1 MSEDDN
7 SRHGFCSFVKSFFN
21 RRQPETVRETIEDLL
36 EEANING
43 EEQFSAHEQLL
54 LNNILCLR
62 DKKCGDAMIPRADI
76 VGFPESGN
84 VGDLARLMTTKGH
97 SRIPVYRESFGRYR
111 RRCPRYRA
119 WSNACCPAKKMLKLP
134 TL

>member
-76 VGFPESGN
+76 VGFP
-84 VGDLARLMTTKGH
+84 
-97 SRIPVYRESFGRYR
+97 
-111 RRCPRYRA
+111 
-119 WSNACCPAKKMLKLP
+119 
-134 TL
+134 